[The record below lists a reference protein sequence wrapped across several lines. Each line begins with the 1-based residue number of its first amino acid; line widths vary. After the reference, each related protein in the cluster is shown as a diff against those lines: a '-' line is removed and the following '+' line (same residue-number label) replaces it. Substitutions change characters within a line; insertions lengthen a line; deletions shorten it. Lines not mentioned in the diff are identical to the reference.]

1 MFCCTK
7 RDIPLGVRLITSTT
21 AHGSIVL
28 YILVGA
34 ADVKAQDIIMLHA
47 VPKILSALF
56 WSRAS
61 NQYTFCMISIYG
73 FFYNL

>member
-28 YILVGA
+28 YILVGT
-34 ADVKAQDIIMLHA
+34 ADVKAQDIIMLCA
-47 VPKILSALF
+47 VPKTLS
-56 WSRAS
+56 
-61 NQYTFCMISIYG
+61 
-73 FFYNL
+73 